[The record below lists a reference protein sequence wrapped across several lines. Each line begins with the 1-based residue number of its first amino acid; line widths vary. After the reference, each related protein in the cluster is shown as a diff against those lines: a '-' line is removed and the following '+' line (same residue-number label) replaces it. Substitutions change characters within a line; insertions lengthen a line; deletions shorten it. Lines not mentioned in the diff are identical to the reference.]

1 MIFDNIITNPKSYM
15 KNTKSINYPQLASL
29 VGLYASVIIGW
40 IAYYNYQPKLLLNFG
55 FVHFTFALFVAQGLI
70 LVITPP
76 IAGKIGDRF
85 RQTSGNRL
93 PVITAGISF
102 AAMVFMAVAFTLMA
116 NPGEILKWL
125 LPFLIIL
132 WLFSMSIFTSPA
144 ISTIELFAPSA
155 KLPAAMAII
164 TLVSGLLYAVEPI
177 IVDLIDY
184 LGAPVTFI
192 GGGVAVLVSGYFL
205 RKTTA
210 VVDDKVEHDDTP
222 VIIEEESNE
231 GIDFPFVIAL
241 GVAFGIASTV
251 LFNKFPDRFEAILV
265 SGPDS
270 FNGNQIVSMVLAF
283 SALISIPIGN
293 LVEKYGVSKSAQ
305 VGIVGVLIVMF
316 GVLLVDNVVGII
328 ICTFLFSILYT
339 LVSVSTLPL
348 ALSKVDFKRKVFGVG
363 LFFAGFEIPNGILEA
378 IINY

>member
-1 MIFDNIITNPKSYM
+1 METQK
-15 KNTKSINYPQLASL
+15 KINWPQLASL
-29 VGLYASVIIGW
+29 AGLYSSVIIGW
-40 IAYYNYQPKLLLNFG
+40 IAYYNYQPKLLENFG
-55 FVHFTFALFVAQGLI
+55 FVHFTFMLFVAQGLI

-85 RQTSGNRL
+85 RKNSGHRL

-144 ISTIELFAPSA
+144 ISTIELFAPA
-155 KLPAAMAII
+155 EKLPSAMAII
-164 TLVSGLLYAVEPI
+164 TLVSGLIYAVEPI
-177 IVDLIDY
+177 IVELIDY
-184 LGAPVTFI
+184 LGAPTTFI
-192 GGGVAVLVSGYFL
+192 CGGVAVLVSGYFL
-205 RKTTA
+205 RKTSQK
-210 VVDDKVEHDDTP
+210 VDDKIE
-222 VIIEEESNE
+222 IIVDQEEEVVVE
-231 GIDFPFVIAL
+231 PERKMDFSFVIAL

-251 LFNKFPDRFEAILV
+251 LFNKFPDRLEDIFV
-265 SGPDS
+265 TGPDS
-270 FNGNQIVSMVLAF
+270 FNGNQMVSMVLAF
-283 SALISIPIGN
+283 SAFISIPIGR
-293 LVEKYGVSKSAQ
+293 LVEKYGASLSAQ
-305 VGIVGVLIVMF
+305 IGIVGLFIAMF
-316 GVLLVDNVVGII
+316 GVLLINSGTGVI
-328 ICTFLFSILYT
+328 ICTLLFSILYT

-378 IINY
+378 FMKY